1 VSRSFVIILGVLLA
15 SACGEDKD
23 PLATVGGSGVSA
35 TSGGPSG
42 GPSGDPSGPGTGS
55 AGESTGE
62 PTTGDPTTGGAAGDP
77 YKTCQDYISCIA
89 VTTPN
94 GLPDAQAGFGE
105 GSMCWSGT
113 PADAE
118 LCGKACATGLD
129 QYHGMFPAE
138 PACDPCKL
146 GADCTDT
153 MGTFL
158 LAIATPL
165 GEEPFQFIVEGT
177 LPVQDSGAL
186 SLTVRP
192 LSLDMNAVTYPRQ
205 PVGQEYVWNDVPVA
219 GGQFTIETGI
229 LTIPAEANPL
239 FGVMVGV
246 DVRLTGTIMSED
258 LFCGVVDGDVV
269 VPVQQSLDG
278 STFAAV
284 RVPSVSQLP
293 TSVTIDCDGTTVTD

>member
-1 VSRSFVIILGVLLA
+1 MLLA

-23 PLATVGGSGVSA
+23 PLMTVGGSGMS
-35 TSGGPSG
+35 GPSG
-42 GPSGDPSGPGTGS
+42 GPSGDPSGGPSGDPSGPSS
-55 AGESTGE
+55 AGESTAGESTGAATTGE
-62 PTTGDPTTGGAAGDP
+62 PTTGGDGADPF
-77 YKTCQDYISCIA
+77 KTCQDYVNCIA

-105 GSMCWSGT
+105 GSACWSGT

-118 LCGKACATGLD
+118 LCGKACMTGLEQAHD
-129 QYHGMFPAE
+129 MFPDE
-138 PACDPCKL
+138 PACDPCNL
-146 GADCTDT
+146 GAVCTDT

-177 LPVQDSGAL
+177 LPVQDDGAL

-205 PVGQEYVWNDVPVA
+205 PVGQEYMWNDVPVA
-219 GGQFTIETGI
+219 GGGFTIATGI

-246 DVRLTGTIMSED
+246 DAVMTGTVVSED
-258 LFCGVVDGDVV
+258 LFCGTVSGDVV
-269 VPVQQSLDG
+269 LPVQQSIAG

-284 RVPSVSQLP
+284 RVPSVGQLP
-293 TSVTIDCDGTTVTD
+293 TSVTIDCDGTTVSE